1 MVSSDSAADSP
12 ARRLS
17 LPSLIGP
24 SEHST
29 DRGRVEGVITVST
42 LPHAEAHG
50 C

>member
-1 MVSSDSAADSP
+1 MAGSDSAADSP
-12 ARRLS
+12 AWRLG

-29 DRGRVEGVITVST
+29 DRGRVEGVITLGT